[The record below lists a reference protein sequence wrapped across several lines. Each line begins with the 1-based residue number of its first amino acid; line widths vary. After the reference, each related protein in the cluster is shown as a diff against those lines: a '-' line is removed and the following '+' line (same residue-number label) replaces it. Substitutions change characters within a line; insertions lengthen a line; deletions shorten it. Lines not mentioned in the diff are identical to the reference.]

1 DLKNP
6 QSSTSFNFFMGKY
19 RKNSSDERI
28 HTPFITGFEGGI
40 NYLNHNFLGGM
51 EISSKYKSIVG
62 SVNSV
67 FGEHRP
73 LSTGFGIKYASSS
86 NKGDGFQANANLS
99 LPVS

>member
-1 DLKNP
+1 
-6 QSSTSFNFFMGKY
+6 
-19 RKNSSDERI
+19 
-28 HTPFITGFEGGI
+28 
-40 NYLNHNFLGGM
+40 M

-99 LPVS
+99 LPVSVFSLGLSTIYRSRNYSTLYESLQIDNIEDPLDDNLANNQTKHQAHYL